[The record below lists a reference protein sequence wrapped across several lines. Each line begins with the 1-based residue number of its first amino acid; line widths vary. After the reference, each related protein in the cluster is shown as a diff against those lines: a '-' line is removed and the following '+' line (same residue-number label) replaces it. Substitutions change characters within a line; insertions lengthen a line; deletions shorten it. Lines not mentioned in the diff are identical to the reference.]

1 MAYALLTDLSGK
13 PLKVFLV
20 NEPYD
25 CKGEFKLKKRFR
37 TANMLRDEI
46 VYPGGNIYYGVTPVL
61 FCLSQVSIHQ
71 IFTFRRQ
78 REKCQKFLNHFEKR
92 IAKFMKNFYI
102 KIEKINFKFH
112 FASQSVLIKLS
123 VIFLKEKFLITDI
136 VDNRHYEVR

>member
-1 MAYALLTDLSGK
+1 
-13 PLKVFLV
+13 
-20 NEPYD
+20 
-25 CKGEFKLKKRFR
+25 
-37 TANMLRDEI
+37 MLRDEI

-102 KIEKINFKFH
+102 KIEKINFKFLFTSFNEAFRH
-112 FASQSVLIKLS
+112 
-123 VIFLKEKFLITDI
+123 FLKEKFLITDI

>member
-1 MAYALLTDLSGK
+1 
-13 PLKVFLV
+13 
-20 NEPYD
+20 
-25 CKGEFKLKKRFR
+25 
-37 TANMLRDEI
+37 MLPDEI

-78 REKCQKFLNHFEKR
+78 REKCQTFLNHFEKR
-92 IAKFMKNFYI
+92 IAKFMNNFYI
-102 KIEKINFKFH
+102 KIEKINSKFH